1 MLSWSPTMTAPRS
14 MVRRLD
20 LPMNQPRHLSNIQIL
35 RGVAASMV
43 LIYHIG
49 NELDDHGLAQSGP
62 LFWTGS
68 AGVDIFFV
76 ISGFIMV
83 HSSVGAFAKP
93 GAPGLFLARRAVR
106 LVPLYWL
113 VTTIFVAVEVRTAG
127 GAGLPGQTWRW
138 FAASYAFL
146 FYPHG
151 EGGDFPLYAQG
162 WTLNFE
168 MFFYSCFTAALLLR
182 RPAAI
187 WAMSAGLA
195 ALSVL
200 GLVIALPW
208 PVDRWANTNI
218 VEFVLGMALAEV
230 HLRNFRLPLPAVVAL
245 AASGFIVF
253 YLSVAS
259 VDAWLPYR
267 GFVWG
272 PPALAVVAAAALY
285 RPRREGLVRIAL
297 EKLGDA
303 SYSLYLV
310 HYAFFVGLAYVF
322 ERFAPIAK
330 IPLPLYCTA
339 LFAGAIGLA
348 FIVYRFLEQPATR
361 GLNRALG
368 LPRRW
373 RALTTDAPEA
383 I

>member
-1 MLSWSPTMTAPRS
+1 MNLTRVAIATTAHS
-14 MVRRLD
+14 A
-20 LPMNQPRHLSNIQIL
+20 PRHLSNIQIL
-35 RGVAASMV
+35 RGVAALMV

-49 NELDDHGLAQSGP
+49 NELGEHGLAESGP

-83 HSSVGAFAKP
+83 HSSAAAFAKP
-93 GAPGLFLARRAVR
+93 GAPGLFLARRVVR
-106 LVPLYWL
+106 LVPLYWFI
-113 VTTIFVAVEVRTAG
+113 TTISVLAKVWAAG
-127 GAGLPGQTWRW
+127 GAGLPGRTWRW

-146 FYPHG
+146 FYPH
-151 EGGDFPLYAQG
+151 EGRDFPLYTQG

-168 MFFYSCFTAALLLR
+168 MFFYFCFAAALLLR
-182 RPAAI
+182 RAAAL
-187 WAMSAGLA
+187 WAMSVGLT
-195 ALSVL
+195 ALAIL
-200 GLVIALPW
+200 GLIVALPW

-218 VEFVLGMALAEV
+218 IEFVLGMALAEA
-230 HLRNFRLPLPAVVAL
+230 HRRDFRLPLPTAIAL
-245 AASGFIVF
+245 AAGGFVVF

-272 PPALAVVAAAALY
+272 PPALAVAAASTLY
-285 RPRREGLVRIAL
+285 RPRRRQGPIRTAL

-310 HYAFFVGLAYVF
+310 HYAFFVGLGRVLEHF
-322 ERFAPIAK
+322 VK
-330 IPLPLYCTA
+330 ITEIPPLLYCTA

-348 FIVYRFLEQPATR
+348 FITYGFLEQPATR

-368 LPRRW
+368 LSRRW
-373 RALTTDAPEA
+373 RALTADAPEA